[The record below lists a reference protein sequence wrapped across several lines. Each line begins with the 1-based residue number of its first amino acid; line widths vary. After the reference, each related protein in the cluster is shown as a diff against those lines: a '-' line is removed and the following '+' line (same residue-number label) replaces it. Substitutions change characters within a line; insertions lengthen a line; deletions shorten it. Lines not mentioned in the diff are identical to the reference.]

1 MKDIHA
7 DNNNDSYD
15 YDCEYDYDYD
25 NNSTAKLSWGSND
38 FKVSYLD

>member
-15 YDCEYDYDYD
+15 YDCDYDYD

-38 FKVSYLD
+38 LKVSYID

>member
-15 YDCEYDYDYD
+15 YDHDSD

-38 FKVSYLD
+38 FKVSYID

>member
-15 YDCEYDYDYD
+15 YDCDYDYD
-25 NNSTAKLSWGSND
+25 NNGTAKLSWGSTD
-38 FKVSYLD
+38 FKVSYID

>member
-15 YDCEYDYDYD
+15 YDYDYD

-38 FKVSYLD
+38 FKASYID